1 MHSPERRKLQNHL
14 FSYSNIGKDGGYET
28 SDRAKEASR
37 IRSWRKILTDDLRAT
52 ILAHGND
59 SYAKIQEAARA
70 VLQQNGIIDEW
81 MILDALSETLEQPRT
96 NVLSNVTASSS
107 TTSSDGLY
115 FSSEPHVFVSRLWSV
130 ENPPWIFPMPQIM
143 WDDRI
148 PLVQLQTHMARASGE
163 ALRIRVRLL
172 NLPLNAAD
180 DDHRVKEV
188 VEDEQQF
195 GTFAESFKAD
205 WAMDRDRLA
214 RNASV
219 LESFVIACRTVWE
232 LRGKDRDSQI
242 QDDRG
247 ANVFAPQATPLSELE
262 TTLEKWELDES
273 VSVAFRCSQ
282 LLITRG
288 EYQGSVANM
297 YTVLDGLLKAIFRE
311 LKLESEI
318 PGSPNPS
325 DMYGVLKNREPRFFS
340 ENEFS
345 QDIVKIHR
353 STTKILD
360 VLRRVRGEGSLA
372 HSNEIVDKQQAVLC
386 VHIIGSLIMYLNACM
401 DDYRLKTVSPP
412 TENEFL

>member
-1 MHSPERRKLQNHL
+1 V
-14 FSYSNIGKDGGYET
+14 
-28 SDRAKEASR
+28 
-37 IRSWRKILTDDLRAT
+37 LTDELQAI
-52 ILAHGND
+52 ILAHGNN
-59 SYAKIQEAARA
+59 SYAKIQEAVRA
-70 VLQQNGIIDEW
+70 ALRQNGIDDDW
-81 MILDALSETLEQPRT
+81 MILDALAETLEQPRI
-96 NVLSNVTASSS
+96 NVLSKVTASSL
-107 TTSSDGLY
+107 TISSDSLY
-115 FSSEPHVFVSRLWSV
+115 FSSEPHVFVSRLWSE
-130 ENPPWIFPMPQIM
+130 ENPPWIFPLPQIM
-143 WDDRI
+143 WSDRI
-148 PLVQLQTHMARASGE
+148 PLAQLQTHMARASGE

-195 GTFAESFKAD
+195 STFAASYKAD

-219 LESFVIACRTVWE
+219 LETFVIACRTVLE
-232 LRGKDRDSQI
+232 LRGQDRDSQVL
-242 QDDRG
+242 DDRG
-247 ANVFAPQATPLSELE
+247 ADDFVPEAPPLSELD
-262 TTLEKWELDES
+262 TTLEKWELDAS
-273 VSVAFRCSQ
+273 VSIAFRCSQ

-288 EYQGSVANM
+288 EHQGSVANM

-340 ENEFS
+340 ENAFS
-345 QDIVKIHR
+345 EDIVKIHR

-372 HSNEIVDKQQAVLC
+372 HSNDIVDKQQAVLC
-386 VHIIGSLIMYLNACM
+386 VHMIGSLILYLNACM
-401 DDYRLKTVSPP
+401 EDYRLRTLPQ
-412 TENEFL
+412 NLG